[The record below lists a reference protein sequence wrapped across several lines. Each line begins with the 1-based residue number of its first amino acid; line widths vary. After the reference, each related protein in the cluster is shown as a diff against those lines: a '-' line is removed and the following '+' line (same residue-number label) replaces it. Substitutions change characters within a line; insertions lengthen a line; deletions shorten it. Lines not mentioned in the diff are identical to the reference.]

1 MTDLIEL
8 TRKDFS
14 ELTQAEKED
23 LLSEAFRLSEAGDE
37 EGSDEIYRLFPVS
50 ARLAK
55 GLKNTVGAKIMKEI
69 GYNYSEAEALYGKD
83 WLDR

>member
-55 GLKNTVGAKIMKEI
+55 GIKDSLGPETLRRIN
-69 GYNYSEAEALYGKD
+69 YNYSEAEALYGKD